1 MAAYSFKAGYFQTLD
16 LSTPDN
22 VIIDDQL
29 YGRHTITEPVLVE
42 LLRSPALARLAG
54 VNQHGISG
62 LLNITPRV
70 TRFEH
75 SVGALLLVRIVGART
90 DEQVA
95 ALLHDISHTASKR
108 SC

>member
-1 MAAYSFKAGYFQTLD
+1 MAASSFAAGYFQTLD
-16 LSTPDN
+16 STPDH
-22 VIIDDQL
+22 VIVDDEL
-29 YGRHTITEPVLVE
+29 YGQHTISEPVLVE
-42 LLRSPALARLAG
+42 LLRSPALVRLAG

-75 SVGALLLVRIVGART
+75 SVGALLLVRIVGARI

-95 ALLHDISHTASKR
+95 ALLHDVSHTASTH
-108 SC
+108 SL

>member
-1 MAAYSFKAGYFQTLD
+1 MYEASGTMAASSFAAGYFQTLD
-16 LSTPDN
+16 STPDH
-22 VIIDDQL
+22 VIVDDQL

-42 LLRSPALARLAG
+42 LLRSPALARLAS

-75 SVGALLLVRIVGART
+75 SV
-90 DEQVA
+90 
-95 ALLHDISHTASKR
+95 
-108 SC
+108 

>member
-1 MAAYSFKAGYFQTLD
+1 MAASAFKAGYFQTLD
-16 LSTPDN
+16 FSTPDN
-22 VIIDDQL
+22 VTIDDQL
-29 YGRHTITEPVLVE
+29 YGRQTITESVLVE

-70 TRFEH
+70 TRLEH
-75 SVGALLLVRIVGART
+75 SVGALLLVRIVGARI

-95 ALLHDISHTASKR
+95 ALLHDVSHTASTR
-108 SC
+108 SR